1 MNKLI
6 TALIITLLSFNAAA
20 SEQCG
25 EEEQRI
31 IAMQERNLNHGTER
45 RSTFMAYARVTIGS
59 TGIIYGLVNS
69 ATGVGLLSFVMF
81 VGGSL
86 DIYINSKNDEELDK
100 LGERLCT

>member
-6 TALIITLLSFNAAA
+6 TTLIITLLSFNAAA

-25 EEEQRI
+25 DEELRI
-31 IAMQERNLNHGTER
+31 IAMQEKSLNQGTER
-45 RSTFMAYARVTIGS
+45 RSTLMAYARLTIGS

-69 ATGVGLLSFVMF
+69 ATGVGLLSFVIF

-100 LGERLCT
+100 LEKRLCT